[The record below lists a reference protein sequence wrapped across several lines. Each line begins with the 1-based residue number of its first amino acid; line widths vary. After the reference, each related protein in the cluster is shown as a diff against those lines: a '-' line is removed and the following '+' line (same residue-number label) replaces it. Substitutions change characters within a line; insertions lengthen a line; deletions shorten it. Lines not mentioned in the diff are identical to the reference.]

1 MPDEDRKA
9 RIKTFV
15 QENWKFCLSVCLCVV
30 FFVIA
35 MTVYIH
41 KEEKRDTRPVVVKY
55 DDSTDSDKISK
66 EIHVSPTAAKEITH
80 EIERIH
86 DGNVAPSASYYIE
99 APTIEKAA
107 EETATAIEKKDPDL
121 PVAAVA
127 KSDRTVVT
135 PNPVKQKVDVYKINL
150 KDNHK
155 IKAGMMSADGK
166 PYFGIGYQAGR
177 VEGMLYTRTG
187 RTVDAASLTYTI
199 KQW

>member
-1 MPDEDRKA
+1 MTTIINFINTHKKQTA
-9 RIKTFV
+9 CVMIIAILACVGIYFYLQHIKTA
-15 QENWKFCLSVCLCVV
+15 QEAAQ
-30 FFVIA
+30 VIKYA
-35 MTVYIH
+35 
-41 KEEKRDTRPVVVKY
+41 DT
-55 DDSTDSDKISK
+55 TDQDKIKKDLAVDGTTAAQIVK
-66 EIHVSPTAAKEITH
+66 EIQY
-80 EIERIH
+80 IH
-86 DGNVAPSASYYIE
+86 DGSTPPTVTYYVQS
-99 APTIEKAA
+99 PTIEKAA

>member
-1 MPDEDRKA
+1 MPDKERV
-9 RIKTFV
+9 KTFV
-15 QENWKFCLSVCLCVV
+15 QENWKFCLSVCLCIA
-30 FFVIA
+30 FFITAV
-35 MTVYIH
+35 TVYMH
-41 KEEKRDTRPVVVKY
+41 KEEKRDTRPIIVKY

-66 EIHVSPTAAKEITH
+66 QIDVSPAAAKEITH

-86 DGNVAPSASYYIE
+86 DGKAAPSASYYIE

-107 EETATAIEKKDPDL
+107 EETAAAIEKKDPDL
-121 PVAAVA
+121 PAAAVA

-135 PNPVKQKVDVYKINL
+135 PDPVKQKVDVYKIDL

-155 IKAGMMSADGK
+155 IKAGVLSAEGK

-187 RTVDAASLTYTI
+187 RTVDAASVSYTI

>member
-1 MPDEDRKA
+1 MPDKERV
-9 RIKTFV
+9 KTFV
-15 QENWKFCLSVCLCVV
+15 QENWKFCLSVCLCIT
-30 FFVIA
+30 FFITAV
-35 MTVYIH
+35 TVYMH
-41 KEEKRDTRPVVVKY
+41 KEEKRDTRPIIVKY
-55 DDSTDSDKISK
+55 DDSTDSGKISK

-86 DGNVAPSASYYIE
+86 DGKAAPSASYYIE

-107 EETATAIEKKDPDL
+107 EETAAAIEKKDSDL
-121 PVAAVA
+121 PAAAVA
-127 KSDRTVVT
+127 KSDRTFVT
-135 PNPVKQKVDVYKINL
+135 PDPVKQKVDVYKIDL

-155 IKAGMMSADGK
+155 IKAGVMSAEGK

-177 VEGMLYTRTG
+177 VDGMLYTRTG

>member
-1 MPDEDRKA
+1 MPDEDRKTK
-9 RIKTFV
+9 IKTFV
-15 QENWKFCLSVCLCVV
+15 LENWKFCLSVCLCIT
-30 FFVIA
+30 FFITAV
-35 MTVYIH
+35 TVYMH
-41 KEEKRDTRPVVVKY
+41 KEEKRDMRPVIVKY

-66 EIHVSPTAAKEITH
+66 QIDVSPAAAKEITH

-86 DGNVAPSASYYIE
+86 DGNVSPSASYYIE

-107 EETATAIEKKDPDL
+107 EDTAAAIEKKDPDL
-121 PVAAVA
+121 PAAAVA

-135 PNPVKQKVDVYKINL
+135 PDPIKQKVDVYKINL

-155 IKAGMMSADGK
+155 IKAGVLSAEGK

-187 RTVDAASLTYTI
+187 RTVDAASVSYTI

>member
-1 MPDEDRKA
+1 MPGEDRKTKV
-9 RIKTFV
+9 KTFV
-15 QENWKFCLSVCLCVV
+15 QENWKFCLSVCLCIV
-30 FFVIA
+30 FFIIG
-35 MTVYIH
+35 MTVYMH
-41 KEEKRDTRPVVVKY
+41 KEEKRDTRPVIVKY

-66 EIHVSPTAAKEITH
+66 EIHVSPESAKEITH

-86 DGNVAPSASYYIE
+86 DGNVSPSASYYIE

-107 EETATAIEKKDPDL
+107 EDTAAAIEKKDPDL
-121 PVAAVA
+121 PAAAVA

-135 PNPVKQKVDVYKINL
+135 PDPIKQKVDVYKIDL

-155 IKAGMMSADGK
+155 VKAGVMSADGK

-177 VEGMLYTRTG
+177 FEGMLYTRTG
-187 RTVDAASLTYTI
+187 QTVDAASVSYTI